1 MFVCPMFGKF
11 FITSAL
17 ATLAAFMPSSV
28 IAAQIAETAVSRA
41 AVQSVAPAL
50 RADLKQ
56 KGFELGAPVF
66 MRIIKSPSFSSP
78 NLLSGPFSAPLSG
91 PLTGGTLELYV
102 QDGGGDFKLYKSY
115 PICAASG
122 ELGPKTKTGDRQSPE
137 GFYFL
142 KASRFN
148 PWSSY
153 HLSLN
158 LGYPN
163 AYDRAHGYTGD
174 YLMIH
179 GKCVSIGCYA
189 MTDGGIDEIYT
200 LARAAVLG
208 GQAVIRV
215 HAFPFPMSEENL
227 AASKGTPHHAFWQN
241 LKQGWDWFET
251 RNVPPDVTA
260 QDKRYVF
267 SALM

>member
-1 MFVCPMFGKF
+1 MIRRFL
-11 FITSAL
+11 TLSAL
-17 ATLAAFMPSSV
+17 AVLASFMPSPV
-28 IAAQIAETAVSRA
+28 IAAQTADSVAETATSRA
-41 AVQSVAPAL
+41 AVQAVTPAL
-50 RADLKQ
+50 RADLKL
-56 KGFELGAPVF
+56 KGLELGAPIF
-66 MRIIKSPSFSSP
+66 MRVIKSST
-78 NLLSGPFSAPLSG
+78 LTSGSLE
-91 PLTGGTLELYV
+91 GGIVELYV
-102 QDGGGDFKLYKSY
+102 QKSGGDFRLYKSY

-122 ELGPKTKTGDRQSPE
+122 ALGPKTKTGDSQSPE

-163 AYDRAHGYTGD
+163 AYDRVHGYTGD

-200 LARAAVLG
+200 LARAAVQG
-208 GQAVIRV
+208 GQSVIRV
-215 HAFPFPMSEENL
+215 HAFPFVMSEENL
-227 AASKGTPHHAFWQN
+227 AASKDTPHHAFWQN

-251 RNVPPDVTA
+251 HNAPPNVNVKN
-260 QDKRYVF
+260 KRYVF
-267 SALM
+267 NALKQ

>member
-1 MFVCPMFGKF
+1 MFVWLMFTPMFTRF
-11 FITSAL
+11 FTICAL
-17 ATLAAFMPSSV
+17 VVFASFVPCHVTAAE
-28 IAAQIAETAVSRA
+28 IAETATSRA
-41 AVQSVAPAL
+41 AVQSVTPAL
-50 RADLKQ
+50 SADLKQ
-56 KGFELGAPVF
+56 KGFELGAPIF
-66 MRIIKSPSFSSP
+66 MRIIKSPAFLPPSS
-78 NLLSGPFSAPLSG
+78 SG
-91 PLTGGTLELYV
+91 PLSEGTLELYV
-102 QDGGGDFKLYKSY
+102 QKSGGEFRLYKSY

-122 ELGPKTKTGDRQSPE
+122 EQGAKTKTGDRQSPE

-142 KASRFN
+142 KADRFN

-163 AYDRAHGYTGD
+163 AYDRAQGYTGD

-200 LARAAVLG
+200 LARAAVQG

-227 AASKGTPHHAFWQN
+227 AASKDTPHYEFWQN
-241 LKQGWDWFET
+241 LKHGWDWFET
-251 RNVPPDVTA
+251 RNAPPNVTVKN
-260 QDKRYVF
+260 KRYVF
-267 SALM
+267 SSSLP